1 VLTLSASRASRRAII
16 ASAACFGAGFPIG
29 AGLLV
34 ALASSPSAA
43 RAALALPAVAAGLF
57 LYMAVFEFAPP
68 HAHGRKA
75 SLAQW
80 LAFSS
85 GVALAY
91 ATEALEHW
99 AEAAAVGAA
108 ARADLEATRR
118 TGNSTGAGFGAGFGT
133 DFGADFGA
141 ESGFAAEAR
150 RAEAVVA
157 ALVLAGAL
165 GLALACFWR
174 PRRGAGRAGRAS
186 RAMARRVTSA
196 GEAAAAA
203 ARRLRVSTKRLRQP
217 WRASRR
223 RRDGQSAKLV
233 SAAPALADDKEEGE
247 GESNALAMSL
257 EEV

>member
-1 VLTLSASRASRRAII
+1 MLTLSASRASRRAII

-108 ARADLEATRR
+108 ARCGSL
-118 TGNSTGAGFGAGFGT
+118 S
-133 DFGADFGA
+133 
-141 ESGFAAEAR
+141 
-150 RAEAVVA
+150 
-157 ALVLAGAL
+157 LGAL
-165 GLALACFWR
+165 LAPPPDVPIASPPPGAHSSLSLSRDCNL
-174 PRRGAGRAGRAS
+174 PR
-186 RAMARRVTSA
+186 
-196 GEAAAAA
+196 
-203 ARRLRVSTKRLRQP
+203 
-217 WRASRR
+217 
-223 RRDGQSAKLV
+223 
-233 SAAPALADDKEEGE
+233 
-247 GESNALAMSL
+247 SL
-257 EEV
+257 SLS

>member
-1 VLTLSASRASRRAII
+1 MIVPLFSPSQHAPSSRRRR
-16 ASAACFGAGFPIG
+16 
-29 AGLLV
+29 LL
-34 ALASSPSAA
+34 
-43 RAALALPAVAAGLF
+43 
-57 LYMAVFEFAPP
+57 
-68 HAHGRKA
+68 
-75 SLAQW
+75 
-80 LAFSS
+80 
-85 GVALAY
+85 
-91 ATEALEHW
+91 
-99 AEAAAVGAA
+99 
-108 ARADLEATRR
+108 RADLEATRR
-118 TGNSTGAGFGAGFGT
+118 TGNSTGADFGAGFGA
-133 DFGADFGA
+133 GFGA

-157 ALVLAGAL
+157 ALVLVGAL

-247 GESNALAMSL
+247 GESNALAMSV